1 MNLELGYLQ
10 TMSTVLSE
18 GAKKELLDL
27 IKHRGALSLEEAT
40 EELKLAKTTV
50 RQHLLM
56 MENQG
61 LVTRRYERAGQGR
74 PKVLFEL
81 AQRGQ
86 RLYPTQ
92 EPALLR
98 ELLEFLKSSGEQSK
112 IKLFFE
118 RYWEKRREQ
127 FKAILDSL
135 PSKKTE
141 LETRIQALHTLLE
154 SEGFMP
160 QIERTGSLVTVRE
173 CHCPY
178 PEAIRTTQ
186 LPCKLESD
194 FIKWALKTAIERT
207 GYIPGGDSACSYSGR
222 AK

>member
-1 MNLELGYLQ
+1 
-10 TMSTVLSE
+10 MSTVLSK
-18 GAKKELLDL
+18 GAKMALLDL
-27 IKHRGALSLEEAT
+27 IKYRAAISLEVAT

-56 MENQG
+56 MEKQG
-61 LVTRRYERAGQGR
+61 LVTRRYERERERARQGR
-74 PKVLFEL
+74 PKVFFEL

-98 ELLEFLKSSGEQSK
+98 ELLEFLESTGEQGK

-118 RYWEKRREQ
+118 RYWKKRREQ
-127 FKAILDSL
+127 FKTILGSL
-135 PSKKTE
+135 PSKKTN
-141 LETRIQALHTLLE
+141 LEMRMKALHTLLE

-160 QIERTGSLVTVRE
+160 QIERTGSLITVRE
-173 CHCPY
+173 CHCPF
-178 PEAIRTTQ
+178 PEAIRATK

-194 FIKWALKTAIERT
+194 FIKWALKTVIKRT
-207 GYIPGGDSACSYSGR
+207 GYIPIGDSACVYSGK